1 MKYKNADLLNRLSD
15 MQRAPYYATACHTL
29 VQAEQAIVNL
39 ETEIIVLRQAIS
51 QPDCRGCVH
60 FFTSAELGEC
70 DDVEGGCYLA
80 GICTNGDEFQALP
93 KVMLYK
99 VT

>member
-39 ETEIIVLRQAIS
+39 ETEIAAMRQAIS
-51 QPDCRGCVH
+51 QPDCRNCEWAM
-60 FFTSAELGEC
+60 TDEDGEIEASEFC
-70 DDVEGGCYLA
+70 KT
-80 GICTNGDEFQALP
+80 CTNGDKFQALP
-93 KVMLYK
+93 KIMLYK
-99 VT
+99 VTPQE